1 MNLWEKYNPGASLAD
16 AVAAYSGI
24 RPETGEE
31 KQLFALLKRH
41 LTRRELRCFVMAE
54 SGAEIAACAEAT
66 GCEPDEALR
75 LLDKA
80 RSKLRRPA
88 FNKMLRELAQTQ
100 E

>member
-1 MNLWEKYNPGASLAD
+1 MNLWEKYNPETSLA
-16 AVAAYSGI
+16 AVVAAYSGM
-24 RPETGEE
+24 RLETAEE

-54 SGAEIAACAEAT
+54 GGAEIAACADAA

-88 FNKMLRELAQTQ
+88 FGKMLREFAQTQ